1 MCVRVCA
8 CPNAWYITEDVRF
21 GYTVQHRFPLLPK
34 KWFPLL
40 PAPNPIWIFVGL
52 ESVFVTSCQVIVA
65 QDSVDMLTLLVWSS
79 VSSRI
84 PEGPQRLI

>member
-1 MCVRVCA
+1 M
-8 CPNAWYITEDVRF
+8 
-21 GYTVQHRFPLLPK
+21 
-34 KWFPLL
+34 
-40 PAPNPIWIFVGL
+40 FVGL
-52 ESVFVTSCQVIVA
+52 ESVFVTSCQLIVA